1 MHSIEVQSSI
11 AAPVAGV
18 KRYPDP
24 GFHPALSMST
34 IWTLQ
39 HLAGP
44 PLRLQQALADGLG
57 IGRALDNDLVL
68 LDPAVSRQQA
78 RLQLVDDA
86 VFLHALGGS
95 TRINDRAIAPGETVE
110 LAAGDRLGFGPW
122 QLRLARLNERIV
134 PASLAPTL
142 ARDRLGLVHQ
152 FCRRASDCRDPETLL
167 AALLDAALHGSGC
180 DRVLLLTPQAPYRID
195 AARPEGAADEGFS
208 HSLVAA
214 SFQGMV
220 QLEHLDAQPS
230 ESMLALGI
238 TQALCLPLPGDEC
251 GRVLYL
257 DCRDSAA
264 ALPPQAAIF
273 VQTLVESAGLALTR
287 LAREQAMAR
296 QGEELWRDLHDE
308 LGSFLLGKVYASTTP
323 EAASVAREALA
334 EVRRLVNA
342 SRVLGGDSRSLL
354 AALQTECE
362 ERCAAAGCE
371 LRWDGDVGEREL
383 AERGA
388 LDLLRLVREWV
399 SNALRHGRVEH
410 LSITLVDR
418 DESLQME
425 FVQPLT
431 VAATPAPASAE
442 GEVNWPIEWR
452 RGNGLRSIENRLGR
466 LHGRG
471 RCETRGAAAS
481 RSLCLVCEIPW
492 RRVQQ

>member
-1 MHSIEVQSSI
+1 
-11 AAPVAGV
+11 
-18 KRYPDP
+18 
-24 GFHPALSMST
+24 MST

-39 HLAGP
+39 QLSGP
-44 PLRLQQALADGLG
+44 PLRLQQALVHGLG

-78 RLQLVDDA
+78 RLRLHDDQVMLRSLAANTLV
-86 VFLHALGGS
+86 
-95 TRINDRAIAPGETVE
+95 NDRMLGPGETVV
-110 LAAGDRLGFGPW
+110 LSAGDQLGFGPW
-122 QLRLARLNERIV
+122 KLRLARLNERIV

-142 ARDRLGLVHQ
+142 ARDRLHLVHD
-152 FCRRASDCRDPETLL
+152 FCRRAAACRDAQTLL
-167 AALLDAALHGSGC
+167 NELLGAALRGSGC
-180 DRVLLLTPQAPYRID
+180 DRVLLISPRASFRVD
-195 AARPEGAADEGFS
+195 AALPDD
-208 HSLVAA
+208 AA
-214 SFQGMV
+214 SEGYSQSLIEASSTGMV
-220 QLEHLDAQPS
+220 QLEQLDAQPS

-238 TQALCLPLPGDEC
+238 TQALCLPLPGDER

-273 VQTLVESAGLALTR
+273 VQTLAESAGLALTR

-308 LGSFLLGKVYASTTP
+308 LGSFLLARVYASTTP
-323 EAASVAREALA
+323 EAAAVAREALA

-371 LRWDGDVGEREL
+371 LRWAGEVGEREL
-383 AERGA
+383 FERGA

-399 SNALRHGRVEH
+399 SNALRHGPAKR

-418 DESLQME
+418 DEAFRME
-425 FVQPLT
+425 FIQPL
-431 VAATPAPASAE
+431 AAAVTAPPASGDGA
-442 GEVNWPIEWR
+442 VNWPEQWR
-452 RGNGLRSIENRLGR
+452 RGNGLRSIETRLAR
-466 LHGRG
+466 LRGRG
-471 RCETRGAAAS
+471 RCEPVLDADGPALRF
-481 RSLCLVCEIPW
+481 RCDIPW
-492 RRVQQ
+492 QRVQQ